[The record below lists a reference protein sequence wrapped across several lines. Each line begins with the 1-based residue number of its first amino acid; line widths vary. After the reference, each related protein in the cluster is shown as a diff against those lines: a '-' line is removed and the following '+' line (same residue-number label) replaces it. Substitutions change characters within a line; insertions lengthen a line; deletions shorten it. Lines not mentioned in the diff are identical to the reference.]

1 MLETEVKV
9 PAALNIPFG
18 KLFFG
23 FNVVPYVAPEPK
35 APTTAGPSSPPPV
48 RAMYRRVSLA
58 HITVIPR
65 HRSPALETLLT
76 VEPLKRPQQRVRRRM
91 PLFRRRKLVN
101 NRGELGR
108 LWVLGPYRQHTFLR
122 ASEVLRSTPLHPHRL
137 NLSPKDGV
145 QPPIGV

>member
-23 FNVVPYVAPEPK
+23 FNVVPYVPPEPK
-35 APTTAGPSSPPPV
+35 PSESAGPSSPPPV
-48 RAMYRRVSLA
+48 RAMYWYVSLT
-58 HITVIPR
+58 HMIVIPR
-65 HRSPALETLLT
+65 HHSLALGTLLM
-76 VEPLKRPQQRVRRRM
+76 VEPLKRPQQRVRRRK
-91 PLFRRRKLVN
+91 PLFRRRKLVS

-108 LWVLGPYRQHTFLR
+108 LWVLGPRRQHTSLR
-122 ASEVLRSTPLHPHRL
+122 ASEVLRSTLLHPHRL